1 MKTILH
7 SKILEYACDI
17 NKNKRINT
25 DSERD
30 LIQNKIDYFRK
41 ELGIYFE
48 MEYGKNL
55 VEWFELFIK
64 GNPWTIINAEHNYI
78 MEYINSLN
86 LLNQLENLLFINKG
100 I

>member
-1 MKTILH
+1 
-7 SKILEYACDI
+7 
-17 NKNKRINT
+17 
-25 DSERD
+25 
-30 LIQNKIDYFRK
+30 
-41 ELGIYFE
+41 

-55 VEWFELFIK
+55 VEWFELFYK

-100 I
+100 IYIFLVNLKKHYQELQNF